1 VGALMKDSKN
11 ICYIGA
17 DLNAPSSLRKLR
29 MFTSVAASRGY
40 RVAAVWPGFNWQ
52 NLNDNWKLYFFKVFS
67 NENLCAAVIDG
78 EFLQEAE
85 SLEPL
90 CDIFRKIDIPVIT
103 LDAEYPGTTSI
114 VFDDRAALREL
125 LNHMTLVHKCRN
137 LLFVGDSAQK
147 LACDRIKSEFEAFL
161 KEEGITN
168 VDDHVF
174 LSGFRMGEGIFE
186 LSHAIEEKKPDAV
199 ICSDNNVGNMVTGII
214 KGLGKEVPSD
224 ILVTGLNGISKRRAG
239 VPDLTASKRNLT
251 TQAQNCI
258 SLVERFCSKDPGNI
272 ENIVLKQEIVY
283 SESCGCNKALD
294 LSDAAELISKLII
307 QRELAS
313 MQERRQGGFIDKL
326 YKSESLEDK
335 RAAFRSIL
343 PDLTYLCLRKSFLA
357 NPTAALGDLQSGEDF
372 EIFAAPKRELEGK
385 LFNGKTFE
393 ERMESQFRN
402 AAPLLIYPISVKE
415 MYFGFVVS
423 EAPEFMELQL
433 MMGRLLIELCK
444 SLSIVVRDVELQ
456 NRMDELQ
463 DMSEYL
469 NNVQYIDSGTG
480 LLNHNG
486 LVMELEN
493 CKETCIL
500 RRQTIY
506 AVCVDLDHLGNIN
519 DIYGH
524 SEGDFAISKLAGFI
538 KDSAS
543 PADLISHI
551 GSDEFIVAIRADE
564 KTKDEV
570 DYFIN
575 RLQSRVD
582 AFNTESNKEYTLNI
596 NVSTS
601 ITVPYPETDI
611 ARIIDEALLNKRL
624 TKNNRKAASVD
635 SDEMTTEEL
644 KQSETI
650 KDVIDNNRFRY
661 AFQPIVNARTGD
673 IFAYEALMRT
683 GTEQSISPLTII
695 KYSTANKRLYDIER
709 ATFFNVLDVV
719 SSKREKFKGKKIFI
733 NSIPGCQLDMADFTQ
748 LKQKYSDLFKDVFIE
763 ITEQSEQKDD
773 EVRELTQRSVEEG
786 FGIAIDDYGVGYA
799 NTTSLL
805 RYTPNCVKID
815 RLLIQ
820 NLQND
825 PRKQHFVENIIEFA
839 HNNSCYA
846 LAEGVE
852 TSGEMKAS
860 IDLGVD
866 LIQGFYTAKPNFEIV
881 DHIEEQIQNEILEY
895 NSAPTEKRFNK
906 LYVVSREKELMLT
919 RLGLEMYTDILISGQ
934 DVILAGN
941 LDYPADVKIR
951 IKENTDSTLT
961 IRNIILDNVVNDV
974 GIDIGENASLT
985 LIVEGENIIS
995 SNGIRVPA
1003 TSTLKIIGNGNLT
1016 IKSRCQE
1023 AFGIGNDLQHPFGT
1037 IMTDISGHLSI
1048 ELNGEKAVGIG
1059 GCVPGPGAKIIL
1071 KGGDNL
1077 IKGSSTAFVGIGS
1090 FSGHVDASLTEMHMT
1105 VNYNVINGVAIGTPS
1120 GISSI
1125 RVSNLLLDIKGGGKS
1140 ITGLGGAA
1148 RTQNSIEI
1156 VSAEVNI
1163 DMNAPRVIMI
1173 GCALGQ
1179 AKIYSEHTK
1188 ITLNG
1193 SGGQV
1198 LGMGCTDY
1206 GGEIVLRSVG
1216 VFINISSDTPL
1227 PIGAKPENCDFGTSE
1242 PEIKVINYS
1251 AVPPVWP

>member
-1 VGALMKDSKN
+1 MECKS

-17 DLNAPSSLRKLR
+17 DLNAPSSLRKLQK
-29 MFTSVAASRGY
+29 FSSVAASRGY
-40 RVAAVWPGFNWQ
+40 RVAAVWPGLFWQKLSEQWRMDFFN
-52 NLNDNWKLYFFKVFS
+52 VFT
-67 NENLCAAVIDG
+67 EGNLCAAVLDG
-78 EFLQEAE
+78 EFFQSTDGIGKLKEIFE
-85 SLEPL
+85 SKKIPL
-90 CDIFRKIDIPVIT
+90 ILMDV
-103 LDAEYPGTTSI
+103 EYPGVSS
-114 VFDDRAALREL
+114 VSFDECGAMEEL
-125 LNHMTLVHKCRN
+125 VRHLFEVHKCKN
-137 LLFVGDSAQK
+137 PIFIGDDSVTYSTS
-147 LACDRIKSEFEAFL
+147 RIKETFL
-161 KEEGITN
+161 QCLKKE
-168 VDDHVF
+168 
-174 LSGFRMGEGIFE
+174 GFKDAEQRVVSTRFRLGEGVAQMGATITRMQ
-186 LSHAIEEKKPDAV
+186 PDAI
-199 ICSDNNVGNMVTGII
+199 ICSDNGISNIAVGILRKIGKTVPDNVVVTAF
-214 KGLGKEVPSD
+214 
-224 ILVTGLNGISKRRAG
+224 NGISNRRSG
-239 VPDLTASKRNLT
+239 HPDLTTGRRNLT
-251 TQAQNCI
+251 VQTKECLA
-258 SLVERFCSKDPGNI
+258 LVDRIVTGNS
-272 ENIVLKQEIVY
+272 EGPEVIVLKQEMNY
-283 SESCGCNKALD
+283 SESCGCNKAEPFTD
-294 LSDAAELISKLII
+294 SADFIRKLVT
-307 QRELAS
+307 QRDMAS
-313 MQERRQGGFIDKL
+313 MQERRQGDLTEDLGNAATIEEKRDIIRAILPECTYVCLRESFMTDFSSNVGKL
-326 YKSESLEDK
+326 IPDEKFRIFASSDRSLEGEIFDNETFQK
-335 RAAFRSIL
+335 RLEIQSRNAT
-343 PDLTYLCLRKSFLA
+343 PLCL
-357 NPTAALGDLQSGEDF
+357 
-372 EIFAAPKRELEGK
+372 
-385 LFNGKTFE
+385 
-393 ERMESQFRN
+393 
-402 AAPLLIYPISVKE
+402 YPVYAKE
-415 MYFGFVVS
+415 NYFGFVVS
-423 EAPEFMELQL
+423 EAPEFMERQM
-433 MMGRLLIELCK
+433 MMGRLLLELCR
-444 SLSIVVRDVELQ
+444 SLVILIRNEEIKNRNAELK
-456 NRMDELQ
+456 
-463 DMSEYL
+463 DMNEYL
-469 NNVQYIDSGTG
+469 LNMQYIDSGTG

-493 CKETCIL
+493 CKQTCIL

-543 PADLISHI
+543 PADLIAHI

-564 KTKDEV
+564 STKDDV

-575 RLQSRVD
+575 RLKSRVD
-582 AFNTESNKEYTLNI
+582 AFNAESEKEYTLNI

-601 ITVPYPETDI
+601 ITVPYPDTDI
-611 ARIIDEALLNKRL
+611 AKIIDEALLNKRL
-624 TKNNRKAASVD
+624 TKNNRKSASMEN
-635 SDEMTTEEL
+635 DELTQEEL
-644 KQSETI
+644 KQSDTI

-673 IFAYEALMRT
+673 VFAYEALMRT
-683 GTEQSISPLTII
+683 DTEQNISPLTII
-695 KYSTANKRLYDIER
+695 KYSTVNERLYDIER
-709 ATFFNVLDVV
+709 ATFFNVLEIVA
-719 SSKREKFKGKKIFI
+719 SNREKFKDKKVFL
-733 NSIPGCQLDMADFTQ
+733 NSIPGYQLDQADYIQ
-748 LKQKYSDLFKDVFIE
+748 IKQKYSDLFKDVFIE
-763 ITEQSEQKDD
+763 VTEQSEQKDD
-773 EVRELTQRSVEEG
+773 EVRELTQRSAKEG

-805 RYTPNCVKID
+805 RYTPNCIKID

-839 HNNSCYA
+839 HNNNCYA

-852 TSGEMKAS
+852 TSGELKAS
-860 IDLGVD
+860 INLGVD
-866 LIQGFYTAKPNFEIV
+866 LIQGFYTAKPDFEIA

-895 NSAPTEKRFNK
+895 YSAPEEKRFNK

-985 LIVEGENIIS
+985 LILEGDNIIT

-1016 IKSRCQE
+1016 IRSRGQE

-1037 IMTDISGHLSI
+1037 ILTDISGRLLI

-1059 GCVPGPGAKIIL
+1059 GCVPGPGAKIVL
-1071 KGGDNL
+1071 KGGDNT
-1077 IKGSSTAFVGIGS
+1077 IKGSSTAFVGIGA
-1090 FSGHVDASLTEMHMT
+1090 FSGHVEASLTEMHMT
-1105 VNYNVINGVAIGTPS
+1105 VSYNVINGVAIGTPS
-1120 GISSI
+1120 GISTI

-1140 ITGLGGAA
+1140 ITGIGGAA

-1173 GCALGQ
+1173 GCALGR

-1198 LGMGCTDY
+1198 LGMGCADY

-1251 AVPPVWP
+1251 QAAPLWS